1 VVDASFAVETIPGN
15 ASSTIILNGTVQEV
29 YQQLHEANP
38 DYMDLLNKY
47 WASNPSMTSPD
58 TLRSLESMDDRG
70 DCGYCKVCTKRWQRK
85 YQPSLLPDFLS
96 WKVTESIN
104 SRSIPVY

>member
-1 VVDASFAVETIPGN
+1 MKSLFISVIAVCSALMLAAASYVPASTLSAPDPKYGVVDASFAVETIPGN

-38 DYMDLLNKY
+38 DYMDLLNNY

-58 TLRSLESMDDRG
+58 TLRSLESVEM
-70 DCGYCKVCTKRWQRK
+70 
-85 YQPSLLPDFLS
+85 
-96 WKVTESIN
+96 
-104 SRSIPVY
+104 